1 MPITDDEDVDLD
13 TQERV
18 ILDNQDD
25 ELEDDNDD
33 PDDQDDSQDDDQS
46 DNQSD
51 DDDQGDDADDDQDDE
66 PAPPAKSASRGQQR
80 QQVLANRAKA
90 AEAEA
95 AALKE
100 ELQLE
105 RQRLQLEKKAVEDAK
120 EAERLAAMDPTE
132 RELHISRKENQS
144 TKQALAFINFKIED
158 SSDKS
163 HYSAKAI
170 VNPLYAKYADR
181 VEAKLAEMRKGGQN
195 STREVVLDFLIGRD
209 ARLKAEQGDPG
220 AKRRKAASR
229 VDAARSKPARAR
241 SDAGGYKPKGK
252 SAEDRLDGVLI

>member
-1 MPITDDEDVDLD
+1 MSIDDTDDIDLD
-13 TQERV
+13 TQETIV
-18 ILDNQDD
+18 SEEVD
-25 ELEDDNDD
+25 EIEETDGDS
-33 PDDQDDSQDDDQS
+33 DDQDDSQDDDQ
-46 DNQSD
+46 D
-51 DDDQGDDADDDQDDE
+51 DGYLDGDSEDDQDDE
-66 PAPPAKSASRGQQR
+66 PAPAAKPVSRGQQR

-90 AEAEA
+90 AEQEA
-95 AALKE
+95 KALKE
-100 ELQLE
+100 ELALE
-105 RQRLQLEKKAVEDAK
+105 RQRLQLERKAKDDAA
-120 EAERLAAMDPTE
+120 EAERIAAMDPTE
-132 RELHISRKENQS
+132 RELYSSRKEINNN
-144 TKQALAFINFKIED
+144 KQALAYINFKIED

-163 HYSAKAI
+163 QYSAKSI

-195 STREVVLDFLIGRD
+195 TTREVVLDFLIGRD

-229 VDAARSKPARAR
+229 VDAARSKPARGR